1 MHWRYDDDVTD
12 EKLIFQLLALSLVAA
27 TLSNVSQNCGQET
40 YVYNVV
46 PNNIIIQRKN
56 INADDAMFNLKT
68 LKTIWIGLSPDIL

>member
-1 MHWRYDDDVTD
+1 MNVQNCRIFKMHWRYDDDVTD

-46 PNNIIIQRKN
+46 PNNSKEKYQR
-56 INADDAMFNLKT
+56 
-68 LKTIWIGLSPDIL
+68 

>member
-46 PNNIIIQRKN
+46 PNNSKEKYQR
-56 INADDAMFNLKT
+56 
-68 LKTIWIGLSPDIL
+68 